1 MMDRRPEKAFDG
13 SPELENLIIETLE
26 IGMDRIRD
34 GKAPF
39 VPFLIAI
46 VDGER
51 GEAKCTHADYRQAL
65 AALKHEAQNLPPGT
79 ERYVVVYYGTID
91 YDNALIV
98 EGFEGTDTRCYR
110 FAHKFK
116 RKGIFNKI
124 REPRG
129 VPLYLGRYKL
139 MNPVSEP

>member
-1 MMDRRPEKAFDG
+1 MMERQSEKDFDG
-13 SPELENLIIETLE
+13 SPELENLIIEALE
-26 IGMDRIRD
+26 IGIDRIRN

-46 VDGER
+46 VNGER

-65 AALKHEAQNLPPGT
+65 AALKHEVQNLPPGT
-79 ERYVVVYYGTID
+79 ERYVVAYYGTID

-98 EGFEGTDTRCYR
+98 EGFEGKDTRCYC
-110 FAHKFK
+110 FAQKFK
-116 RKGIFNKI
+116 RKGIFNKV

-129 VPLYLGRYKL
+129 KPLYLGCYKL
-139 MNPVSEP
+139 MNPVPEP

>member
-1 MMDRRPEKAFDG
+1 MMDRKSEKDFDI
-13 SPELENLIIETLE
+13 SPELEDLIIETLE

-46 VDGER
+46 VNGER

-79 ERYVVVYYGTID
+79 ERYVVAHYGTID

-98 EGFEGTDTRCYR
+98 EGFEGTDTRGYQ
-110 FAHKFK
+110 FAQKFK
-116 RKGIFNKI
+116 RKGIFNKA
-124 REPRG
+124 REPREK
-129 VPLYLGRYKL
+129 PLYLGRYKL
-139 MNPVSEP
+139 MSPVPEP